1 MKRRLATFKSR
12 RGITRFTVILLVL
25 VAIMLIVAAVPIWL
39 HLRENAERMG
49 CLTALDSAR
58 RQLAVDY
65 LMVNGTPTAK
75 DAQDVVTYAMNGW
88 DDLCPGGGTVYV
100 VETKR
105 EDWMPYDVVCGL
117 HGEDRKQCTRLNAS
131 YVLEQI
137 EEAVHH
143 EQLLGDPFPA
153 SVTVR
158 LHHEDVVALLVD
170 DYTGIRR
177 GTSTTADLDG
187 VVAFYSLVGHSDFG
201 ANSGL
206 KEGELWYF
214 SYADEEYCAA
224 WSSTRGW
231 TGDSYE

>member
-1 MKRRLATFKSR
+1 MERSFAKRKCR
-12 RGITRFTVILLVL
+12 RGITRFTVILIVL
-25 VAIMLIVAAVPIWL
+25 VVVMLIVAAIPIYI
-39 HLRENAERMG
+39 HLRDDSARTG
-49 CLTALDSAR
+49 CLVALDSAR

-75 DAQDVVTYAMNGW
+75 DAKDVVTYAMNGW

-100 VETKR
+100 IETKR

-131 YVLEQI
+131 YVLQQI
-137 EEAVHH
+137 EEAVKR
-143 EQLLGDPFPA
+143 EQALGNRYPEA
-153 SVTVR
+153 VTVQ
-158 LHHEDVVALLVD
+158 LHHEDVTAVLVD

-177 GTSTTADLDG
+177 GTATTAGVDG
-187 VVAFYSLVGHSDFG
+187 IVAFYSLVGHSDFG
-201 ANSGL
+201 ENSGL
-206 KEGELWYF
+206 KQGELWYF

-224 WSSTRGW
+224 WSSTRSW